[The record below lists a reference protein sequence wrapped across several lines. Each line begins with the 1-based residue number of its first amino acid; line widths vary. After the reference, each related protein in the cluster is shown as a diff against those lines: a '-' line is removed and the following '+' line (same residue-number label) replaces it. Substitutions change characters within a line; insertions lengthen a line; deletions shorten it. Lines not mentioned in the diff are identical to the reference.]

1 MISRKKSL
9 REVYVWELPV
19 RIFHWVNATAIVAL
33 CVTGY
38 IIGNPPAIQHATPPE
53 ANYWFGWVRFIHF
66 AAAFVF
72 ILNFI
77 VRLYWAFAGNS
88 FARWNNY
95 LPLTRKQW
103 RSIFD
108 TTKVDVLLLSPKPV
122 YDIGHNSL
130 AAFTYFG
137 VFVLFIIQTVTG
149 LAMKELPGNQIDL
162 LFLDIQMPELNGL
175 EFSKMV
181 APRTRIVFTTAFGQ
195 YAIDGYRVN
204 ALDYLLKPI
213 SYVDFLQAANKA
225 LQWFE
230 LVQKP
235 EEVDSIFVKSDYK
248 LVQVELKKILYIE
261 GLKDYIKIYTEDAPK
276 PILSLMSMKS
286 MEELLP
292 PARFMR
298 VHRSFIVQKDKIRII
313 DRGRIVFDK
322 TYIPVSDSYKQ
333 TFQTF
338 LDERS

>member
-88 FARWNNY
+88 
-95 LPLTRKQW
+95 
-103 RSIFD
+103 
-108 TTKVDVLLLSPKPV
+108 KPV

-149 LAMKELPGNQIDL
+149 LAMFCVSTNNVMEP
-162 LFLDIQMPELNGL
+162 F
-175 EFSKMV
+175 
-181 APRTRIVFTTAFGQ
+181 FTW
-195 YAIDGYRVN
+195 V
-204 ALDYLLKPI
+204 LLKCGGFFVVRQI
-213 SYVDFLQAANKA
+213 HHIAMWAFILFTIAHIY
-225 LQWFE
+225 
-230 LVQKP
+230 LVFYH
-235 EEVDSIFVKSDYK
+235 D
-248 LVQVELKKILYIE
+248 YIE
-261 GLKDYIKIYTEDAPK
+261 RNGIASSIIGGWKFVREDLAEEYETEQK
-276 PILSLMSMKS
+276 QQQQLQK
-286 MEELLP
+286 
-292 PARFMR
+292 
-298 VHRSFIVQKDKIRII
+298 QKDGIANETTEK
-313 DRGRIVFDK
+313 
-322 TYIPVSDSYKQ
+322 
-333 TFQTF
+333 
-338 LDERS
+338 